1 MVMKPGQPQKTAE
14 QVDNQ
19 AIIDEIDAVR
29 KHKITDEEMIFGLL
43 AIILAFA
50 FPIGGLL
57 VGLIGWQRGE
67 KFEMYYNKT
76 SKQKIASLIAIWMVL
91 GQYILQFLSAFIG
104 AM

>member
-14 QVDNQ
+14 QVANQ

-43 AIILAFA
+43 AIILAFV

-57 VGLIGWQRGE
+57 VGLIGWQR
-67 KFEMYYNKT
+67 
-76 SKQKIASLIAIWMVL
+76 
-91 GQYILQFLSAFIG
+91 
-104 AM
+104 